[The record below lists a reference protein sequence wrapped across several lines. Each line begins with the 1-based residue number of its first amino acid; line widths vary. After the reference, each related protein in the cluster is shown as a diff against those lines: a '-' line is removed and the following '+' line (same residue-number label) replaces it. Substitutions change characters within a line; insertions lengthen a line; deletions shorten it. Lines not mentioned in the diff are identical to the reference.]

1 MQLIGLLRILNNFSV
16 MTSSDPIITIIVAA
30 WNEEI
35 YIGRCIRSLIAQ
47 NFPREK
53 FEILV
58 VNDGSTDL
66 TQYALGLFKEDIS
79 VLTND
84 GNIGLPASLN
94 LAISHIKSK
103 YFVRVDADDYVSNN
117 FLLFLFSF
125 AEENSMDAVSCDY
138 NLIDDEEK
146 IVSRKNCLE
155 EPIACGILFQTSQIL
170 DIGLYDEDFLVHE
183 ERDLRIRFLKKYTIH
198 RIELPL
204 YRYRRHLNNMTNNKD
219 SMKSHMEN
227 LKLKHNLD

>member
-1 MQLIGLLRILNNFSV
+1 MSK
-16 MTSSDPIITIIVAA
+16 TDPIITVIVAA
-30 WNEEI
+30 WNEDK

-47 NFPREK
+47 NFPRDN

-58 VNDGSTDL
+58 VNDGSTDR
-66 TQYALGLFKEDIS
+66 THYALELFKEDIS

-94 LAISHIKSK
+94 RAVSHIKSK

-125 AEENSMDAVSCDY
+125 IEENRMDAVSCDY
-138 NLIDDEEK
+138 NLIDDQEN

-155 EPIACGILFQTSQIL
+155 EPIACGILFQTSQIM
-170 DIGLYDEDFLVHE
+170 DIGLYDEDFLLHE
-183 ERDLRIRFLKKYTIH
+183 ERDLRIRFSKKYKIH
-198 RIELPL
+198 RLEMPL
-204 YRYRRHLNNMTNNKD
+204 YRYRRHENNLTNNKV
-219 SMKSHMEN
+219 SMKSHMEK
-227 LKLKHNLD
+227 LKLKHDLD